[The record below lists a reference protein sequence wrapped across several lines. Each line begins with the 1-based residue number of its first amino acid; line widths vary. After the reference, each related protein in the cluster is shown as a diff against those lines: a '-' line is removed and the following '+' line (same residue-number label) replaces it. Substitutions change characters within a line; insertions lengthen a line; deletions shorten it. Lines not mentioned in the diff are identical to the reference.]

1 MQTGTKEW
9 QRDLPYLHFPFPAKP
24 NLSKL
29 PMKPALVNSIQIALN
44 SMDSFINN
52 AMQQCN
58 DSVAI

>member
-1 MQTGTKEW
+1 
-9 QRDLPYLHFPFPAKP
+9 LPL
-24 NLSKL
+24 
-29 PMKPALVNSIQIALN
+29 KPALVNSIQIALN